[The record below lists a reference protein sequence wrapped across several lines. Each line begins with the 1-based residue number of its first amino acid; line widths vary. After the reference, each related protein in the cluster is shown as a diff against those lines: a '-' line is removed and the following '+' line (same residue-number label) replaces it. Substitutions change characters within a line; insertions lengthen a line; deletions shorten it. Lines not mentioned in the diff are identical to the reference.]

1 MVILVCACSL
11 FGVIL
16 IPLLNKEN
24 KFHGLYKYIYALMI
38 ALGTSA
44 LFCDAILHLIP
55 EVDKFCSRAC
65 DSYIC
70 TFCKL
75 HMFTTWSQN
84 VRSHNLK
91 FILEPLESHGKGKT
105 DKLISLPLVHVH
117 GLTIKVLLIV
127 DNLPMFQPDALAM
140 AHAHKP

>member
-1 MVILVCACSL
+1 MVVLVCACSL

-84 VRSHNLK
+84 VRPISQLK
-91 FILEPLESHGKGKT
+91 IYFGALRISWKRQDGQTDFFTPCACTWANDKG
-105 DKLISLPLVHVH
+105 SL
-117 GLTIKVLLIV
+117 
-127 DNLPMFQPDALAM
+127 NC
-140 AHAHKP
+140 